1 LVHLSYNDAPMEIK
15 QSELLAIK
23 NHQLISVLSVTNDP
37 ASETTATPVLNSLN
51 SLVISSNMNDS
62 DMTQTYKAAQ
72 SDSIVYTMLGL
83 LSKRDLINEQSGK
96 YLVQYFQFFSYYS
109 SLGLQ
114 QVILRQIQNQK

>member
-1 LVHLSYNDAPMEIK
+1 MVHLSYNDAPMEIK